1 LPFEAWRKDC
11 LHFPAI
17 NVRLRTKAPEL
28 PRHGRNNPRVNSDPV
43 KKRGQGAKMKQHST
57 KRVAALWLLALLG
70 SWGSQAQAD
79 TQTRSSSFEYDA
91 SGLLVREV
99 VEPDRPNDCLQTSYS
114 YDAYGNKTSVT
125 IAACACACA
134 TGQGDRLGGFSL
146 RGGWRNFV
154 SRFALRVAHS
164 LGERLGGSAAR
175 QARRID
181 IAHHGE

>member
-1 LPFEAWRKDC
+1 
-11 LHFPAI
+11 
-17 NVRLRTKAPEL
+17 
-28 PRHGRNNPRVNSDPV
+28 
-43 KKRGQGAKMKQHST
+43 MKQHST

-181 IAHHGE
+181 IAHHAE